1 MKQFP
6 THIVA
11 VDGIVEN
18 ENGEILIVKDSYK
31 GIYTFPGGQV
41 EVGENLIDALTR
53 EVKEETGADIEV
65 KKLICVSSNT
75 GTHQGHSGYGLVPTK
90 VMFGF
95 TCNYLGGEL
104 CTSNETSETV
114 WVLKDK
120 VLNYISAAYLVERY
134 KAYLNFKGDVQY
146 LEYLTRPEYNL
157 KLKRFI

>member
-18 ENGEILIVKDSYK
+18 ENGEILLVKDRYK

-53 EVKEETGADIEV
+53 EVKEETGIDIEV
-65 KKLICVSSNT
+65 KKLVCISSNT

-95 TCNYLGGEL
+95 ICKYLGGEP
-104 CTSNETSETV
+104 CTSNETSEV
-114 WVLKDK
+114 LWVFKDE
-120 VLNYISAAYLVERY
+120 VLSYVNVAYLVERF
-134 KAYLNFKGDVQY
+134 KAYLNFQGDVQY
-146 LEYLTRPEYNL
+146 LEYITRPEYYL
-157 KLKRFI
+157 KLKKLI